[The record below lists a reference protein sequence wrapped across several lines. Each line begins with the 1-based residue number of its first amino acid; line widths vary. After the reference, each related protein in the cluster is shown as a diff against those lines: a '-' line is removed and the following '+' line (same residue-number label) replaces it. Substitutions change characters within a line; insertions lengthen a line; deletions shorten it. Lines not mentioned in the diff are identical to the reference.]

1 MPEPLTNEG
10 LWEKGLAL
18 LESQL
23 GPVQTLRFMAMISRQ
38 TFDYQR
44 WRRAVRCAEHQRDSC
59 ANKSQRGVDRQ
70 RSVAMRE
77 PLKDEGSCRKS
88 EGEEGKLAMLRLLAA
103 EGFHELDR
111 DRGTEINGRKQLRTF
126 IGKIGRRAAKKIG
139 AASP

>member
-1 MPEPLTNEG
+1 
-10 LWEKGLAL
+10 
-18 LESQL
+18 
-23 GPVQTLRFMAMISRQ
+23 
-38 TFDYQR
+38 
-44 WRRAVRCAEHQRDSC
+44 
-59 ANKSQRGVDRQ
+59 
-70 RSVAMRE
+70 MRE

>member
-44 WRRAVRCAEHQRDSC
+44 WRAEQFGALSINEIL
-59 ANKSQRGVDRQ
+59 AQIKVD
-70 RSVAMRE
+70 
-77 PLKDEGSCRKS
+77 
-88 EGEEGKLAMLRLLAA
+88 A
-103 EGFHELDR
+103 E
-111 DRGTEINGRKQLRTF
+111 
-126 IGKIGRRAAKKIG
+126 
-139 AASP
+139 